1 MKSKKVERR
10 FLKYITVIF
19 LGSLPFVLKK
29 TTIKDSLLVLF
40 MNGYTNAIVD
50 RFLVNRQ
57 IIQYPIRFIP
67 KEFKSNVLFDFL
79 CLPTVSL
86 WLYHLTKNDNP
97 FKIVYKIVLTISSL
111 FLVELWA
118 EKNTKLIK
126 WKKGWKWYHSLIS
139 LNVRTLLSRLVIE
152 IINIIEKK
160 QKD

>member
-1 MKSKKVERR
+1 MKSKKLERR
-10 FLKYITVIF
+10 FLKCITVIF

-29 TTIKDSLLVLF
+29 TPVKDSLLVLF

-50 RFLVNRQ
+50 RFLVNRR
-57 IIQYPIRFIP
+57 ILQYPIRFIP

-118 EKNTKLIK
+118 EKYTKLIK
-126 WKKGWKWYHSLIS
+126 WKKGWKWYYSLFS
-139 LNVRTLLSRLVIE
+139 LNVRVLFSRLVIA

-160 QKD
+160 QEG

>member
-1 MKSKKVERR
+1 MKSKKLERR
-10 FLKYITVIF
+10 FLKCITVIF

-29 TTIKDSLLVLF
+29 TPVKDSLLVLF

-50 RFLVNRQ
+50 RFLVNRR
-57 IIQYPIRFIP
+57 ILQYPIRFIP

-118 EKNTKLIK
+118 EKYTKLIK
-126 WKKGWKWYHSLIS
+126 WQKDWKWYYSLIS
-139 LNVRTLLSRLVIE
+139 LNVRALFSRLVIAL
-152 IINIIEKK
+152 INIIEKK
-160 QKD
+160 QEG

>member
-1 MKSKKVERR
+1 MKSKKLERR
-10 FLKYITVIF
+10 FLKCITVIF

-29 TTIKDSLLVLF
+29 TPVKDSLLVLF

-50 RFLVNRQ
+50 RFLVNRR
-57 IIQYPIRFIP
+57 ILQYPIRFIP

-118 EKNTKLIK
+118 EKYTKLIK
-126 WKKGWKWYHSLIS
+126 WQKSWKWYYSLIS
-139 LNVRTLLSRLVIE
+139 LNVRALFSRLVIA
-152 IINIIEKK
+152 IINIIQKK
-160 QKD
+160 QEG

>member
-1 MKSKKVERR
+1 MKSKKLERR

-29 TTIKDSLLVLF
+29 TSIKDSLLVLF

>member
-1 MKSKKVERR
+1 MKRKKLERR
-10 FLKYITVIF
+10 FLKCITVIF

-29 TTIKDSLLVLF
+29 TPIKDSLLVLC

-57 IIQYPIRFIP
+57 ILQYPIRFIL

-118 EKNTKLIK
+118 EKYTKLIK
-126 WKKGWKWYHSLIS
+126 WKKGWKWYYSLFS
-139 LNVRTLLSRLVIE
+139 LNVRVLFSRLVIA

-160 QKD
+160 QEG

>member
-1 MKSKKVERR
+1 MKSKKLERR
-10 FLKYITVIF
+10 FLKCITVIF

-29 TTIKDSLLVLF
+29 TPVKDSLLVLF
-40 MNGYTNAIVD
+40 LNGYTNAIVD
-50 RFLVNRQ
+50 RFLVNRR
-57 IIQYPIRFIP
+57 ILQYPIRFIP

-118 EKNTKLIK
+118 EKYTKLIK
-126 WKKGWKWYHSLIS
+126 WKKGWKWYYSLFS
-139 LNVRTLLSRLVIE
+139 LNVRVLFSRLVIA

-160 QKD
+160 QEG

>member
-1 MKSKKVERR
+1 MKRKKKDRL
-10 FLKYITVIF
+10 FLKCITVIF
-19 LGSLPFVLKK
+19 VGSLPFILKK
-29 TTIKDSLLVLF
+29 TPIKDLLLVLF

-57 IIQYPIRFIP
+57 ILEYPVRFIP

-139 LNVRTLLSRLVIE
+139 LNLRVLFSRSVIA
-152 IINIIEKK
+152 IINIIQKK
-160 QKD
+160 QES